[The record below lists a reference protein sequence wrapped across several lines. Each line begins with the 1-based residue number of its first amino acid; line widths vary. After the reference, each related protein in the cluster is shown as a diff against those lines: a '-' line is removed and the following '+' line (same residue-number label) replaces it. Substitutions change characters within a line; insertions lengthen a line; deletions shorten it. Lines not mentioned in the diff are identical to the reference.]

1 MWGKGRKLMRVVS
14 ALLGKEKRGPS
25 VQGGGEETEVAGL
38 SRANVRAGAG
48 KSPGRRGRTPAPRG
62 HHREPGSIV
71 WRAAWQCPS

>member
-1 MWGKGRKLMRVVS
+1 MRVVS